1 MVAFLQNTVLL
12 SVISISMFQKALILC
27 VLLVTMEPISNAMS
41 FLVVHDL
48 LYRAIDKTSFSVRNY
63 VGAFFT
69 KKRSQIE
76 VNNLGKTEI
85 CMALPQQGIVILK
98 AN

>member
-1 MVAFLQNTVLL
+1 
-12 SVISISMFQKALILC
+12 MFQKALILC
-27 VLLVTMEPISNAMS
+27 VLLATMEPISNAMS
-41 FLVVHDL
+41 FLVIHDL
-48 LYRAIDKTSFSVRNY
+48 PYRAIDKTSFSVRNY